1 MRRGKKSNFH
11 WFLNF
16 ALKQKYQ
23 YFVEFFC
30 YAVCNI
36 EYEKSFCNNYPNMFY
51 YLQIKKNHQSLL
63 GQCSVHIYYTK

>member
-51 YLQIKKNHQSLL
+51 YLQI
-63 GQCSVHIYYTK
+63 